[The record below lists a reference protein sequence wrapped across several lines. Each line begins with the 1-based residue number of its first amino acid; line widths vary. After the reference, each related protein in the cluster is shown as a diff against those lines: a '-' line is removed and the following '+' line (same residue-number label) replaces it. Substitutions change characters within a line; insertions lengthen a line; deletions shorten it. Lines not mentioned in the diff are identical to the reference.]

1 MMKKGDTV
9 YGFQDASPCLY
20 PILKAFAKEN
30 RRHLTPCES
39 LLWNYLRRT
48 SSCGYHFR
56 RQHII
61 GDYIVD
67 FACVEKKLVIEI
79 DGAYHAE
86 PRQAADDSLR
96 SEWLEQRGY
105 EVIRFSNK
113 QVLQEIENVLRE
125 IDNRI
130 KKQINS
136 LHFLLPPLGEGRGGA
151 NIRLWLI
158 IIQTIQRSRST

>member
-1 MMKKGDTV
+1 MKKGDTV

-20 PILKAFAKEN
+20 PILKAFAKSN

-48 SSCGYHFR
+48 RSCGYHFR

-86 PRQAADDSLR
+86 PRQVADDSLR
-96 SEWLEQRGY
+96 SEWLEQIGY

-130 KKQINS
+130 KNK
-136 LHFLLPPLGEGRGGA
+136 
-151 NIRLWLI
+151 
-158 IIQTIQRSRST
+158 